1 MEKLVEQLWYGD
13 EKQEEIKL
21 ILDCYLKHNIFVC
34 LQSLTSIS
42 MAGIKT
48 DCIGHYGFRVNASE
62 FWEFCINEFAEFFNE
77 LQPVSQS
84 LKTVYAIYS
93 YVNTAI
99 ICLKLMRPTEY
110 FNKGIDK
117 SKLYDYS
124 IEDIIAKMRD
134 MDENFVGTFHLA
146 ACYASLYRDTEF
158 EAREYLLAIENIR
171 IKGLIDDRFFSKY
184 ASMLGDYYSFI
195 GGNFSASY
203 DWYRNALIL
212 NKKNIQAN
220 FMLAYFDAK
229 SGRYEDAEIR
239 FLSVLKLLGSPPYP
253 NFSSNG
259 TVDYEML
266 FKTFIWLA
274 KIYYNLKG
282 RMSSIEYI
290 FYAIQPVYV
299 YKDSIWI
306 SKIVDD
312 ESVWKILQEHYQN
325 GASTC
330 NLYNILEQW
339 NFLNDEP
346 LSKAIK
352 KITPSKDNSPRFN
365 GSTGL

>member
-117 SKLYDYS
+117 SKRYNDS

-212 NKKNIQAN
+212 NKK
-220 FMLAYFDAK
+220 
-229 SGRYEDAEIR
+229 
-239 FLSVLKLLGSPPYP
+239 
-253 NFSSNG
+253 
-259 TVDYEML
+259 
-266 FKTFIWLA
+266 
-274 KIYYNLKG
+274 
-282 RMSSIEYI
+282 I
-290 FYAIQPVYV
+290 FRQT
-299 YKDSIWI
+299 
-306 SKIVDD
+306 
-312 ESVWKILQEHYQN
+312 L
-325 GASTC
+325 C
-330 NLYNILEQW
+330 
-339 NFLNDEP
+339 
-346 LSKAIK
+346 
-352 KITPSKDNSPRFN
+352 
-365 GSTGL
+365 